1 MTERKKKLI
10 IIQISLLV
18 VGSLIILFTYSDLNV
33 SDKEKIITSETQKRI
48 DEQLKNDS
56 QDGDIFFNIEYSG
69 LDLAGNRF
77 ILKSK
82 EASNKKTNEEIV
94 SMKFVE
100 AFFYFKD
107 GTVLKIKSDSGV
119 YNNKTLDMKF
129 DGNVIAKYE
138 GSELFAQKAEYS
150 NSKSF
155 LMISNDV
162 KVKDYRGTMFAD
174 KLLFDIKKQ
183 MLNIASVNDDKINTN
198 INLKWKKDLEF

>member
-155 LMISNDV
+155 LMISNNV

-174 KLLFDIKKQ
+174 KLFFDIKKQ
-183 MLNIASVNDDKINTN
+183 TLNIASTSSGNVNANV
-198 INLKWKKDLEF
+198 NLK

>member
-94 SMKFVE
+94 NMKFVE

-155 LMISNDV
+155 LMISNNV
-162 KVKDYRGTMFAD
+162 KVMDYRGTMFAD
-174 KLLFDIKKQ
+174 KLFFDIKKQ
-183 MLNIASVNDDKINTN
+183 TLNIASTKDGKVNAN
-198 INLKWKKDLEF
+198 INLK

>member
-1 MTERKKKLI
+1 MMT
-10 IIQISLLV
+10 
-18 VGSLIILFTYSDLNV
+18 
-33 SDKEKIITSETQKRI
+33 
-48 DEQLKNDS
+48 

-82 EASNKKTNEEIV
+82 EAFNKKANEEIV
-94 SMKFVE
+94 NMKFVE
-100 AFFYFKD
+100 ATFYFKD
-107 GTVLKIKSDSGV
+107 GTVLKVLSDSGV
-119 YNNKTLDMKF
+119 YNNKTLDMNF

-155 LMISNDV
+155 LMISNNV
-162 KVKDYRGTMFAD
+162 KSKDYRGTMFAD

-183 MLNIASVNDDKINTN
+183 TLNIASTKDGKVNANV
-198 INLKWKKDLEF
+198 NLK

>member
-82 EASNKKTNEEIV
+82 EAFNKKTNEEIV

-155 LMISNDV
+155 LMISNNV

-174 KLLFDIKKQ
+174 KLFFDIKKQ
-183 MLNIASVNDDKINTN
+183 SLNIASTKDGKVNANV
-198 INLKWKKDLEF
+198 NLK